1 MKTALFLEFWTPKN
15 RVNSVS
21 KFDIDFV
28 SDMDH
33 EHLMAEISFEG
44 QRLCIIDKE
53 YGNDDMN
60 IEFLVDL
67 YVLPES
73 VKMKFNL
80 DDFIGAVNF
89 SRSELRKGA

>member
-1 MKTALFLEFWTPKN
+1 MMTVFN
-15 RVNSVS
+15 
-21 KFDIDFV
+21 IDFV

-33 EHLMAEISFEG
+33 EHLMAEVSFGG

-53 YGNDDMN
+53 NGNDQMQ

-73 VKMKFNL
+73 VEMKFSL
-80 DDFIGAVNF
+80 DEFTKTLDAAKA
-89 SRSELRKGA
+89 ELKNCA